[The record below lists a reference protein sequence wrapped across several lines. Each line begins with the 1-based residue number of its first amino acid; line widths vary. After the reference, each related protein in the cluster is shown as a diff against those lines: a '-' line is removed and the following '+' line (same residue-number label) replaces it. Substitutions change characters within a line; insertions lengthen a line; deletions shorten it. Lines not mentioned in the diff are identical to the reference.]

1 MKTLLSLLFISTLLI
16 ACGNKSKGNTKKM
29 IGEKPVLTSK
39 QVVNVGVQLH
49 LVASA
54 NASQLLAD
62 SNKIAPLDAYQELVF
77 KQQNTTNKNYTYAY
91 NYYAQNADTLLW
103 IYDEIIT
110 QLSVLQ
116 AKESK

>member
-1 MKTLLSLLFISTLLI
+1 MKTILTVLFLSTLLI
-16 ACGNKSKGNTKKM
+16 ACGDKNKGNTKKM
-29 IGEKPVLTSK
+29 VGEKPLLTSK
-39 QVVNVGVQLH
+39 QVANVAVQLH

-62 SNKIAPLDAYQELVF
+62 SNKVAPLDAYQEEVF
-77 KQQNTTNKNYTYAY
+77 KQHKTSNKNYTYAY

-116 AKESK
+116 AKEAK

>member
-1 MKTLLSLLFISTLLI
+1 MKTILTLLFLSTILI
-16 ACGNKSKGNTKKM
+16 ACGDKNKSSTKKM
-29 IGEKPVLTSK
+29 TGKKPLLTSK
-39 QVVNVGVQLH
+39 QVVKVAVQIH

-62 SNKIAPLDAYQELVF
+62 SNKIAPLNAYQELIY
-77 KQQNTTNKNYTYAY
+77 QQQKTNYKNYTYAY

-103 IYDEIIT
+103 IYEEIIT